1 MTRAAGSDAEKVAI
15 EQRKIRIAALISLPV
30 CALTLAA
37 AYFVLPLLFEFPTEL
52 IDRLAFTLQADLF
65 IMLWVMI
72 ASGIVSRSRRHSAQD
87 IDAAIGGPPSHK
99 LAIQIAFLQ
108 NTFEQAFIAIG
119 THLALATL
127 IEGRALSL
135 IVGAVV
141 LFTLG
146 RIAFLTGYQN
156 GAGGRA
162 FGMVTTVLPTLAGMA
177 WAATLMVR

>member
-1 MTRAAGSDAEKVAI
+1 MLKSWRS
-15 EQRKIRIAALISLPV
+15 QRKIRIAALIALPV

-52 IDRLAFTLQADLF
+52 TDRLAFTLRADLF
-65 IMLWVMI
+65 IVLWVMI

-87 IDAAIGGPPSHK
+87 IDAAIGGSPSRK

-108 NTFEQAFIAIG
+108 NTLEQAFIAIG
-119 THLALATL
+119 THF
-127 IEGRALSL
+127 
-135 IVGAVV
+135 GARHADRGPHAFVDRWCRV

-146 RIAFLTGYQN
+146 RIAFLTGYHK

-177 WAATLMVR
+177 WAAALMVR